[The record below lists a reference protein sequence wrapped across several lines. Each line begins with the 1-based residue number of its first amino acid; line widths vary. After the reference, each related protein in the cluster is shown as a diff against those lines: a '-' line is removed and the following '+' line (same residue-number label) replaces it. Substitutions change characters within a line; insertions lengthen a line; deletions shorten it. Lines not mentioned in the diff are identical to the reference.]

1 LRILC
6 LACGTDEFVAL
17 SHNVRR
23 RHGAATDAMVKH
35 AARPVPTLP
44 TFARTSSGWDD

>member
-1 LRILC
+1 
-6 LACGTDEFVAL
+6 
-17 SHNVRR
+17 
-23 RHGAATDAMVKH
+23 MVKY